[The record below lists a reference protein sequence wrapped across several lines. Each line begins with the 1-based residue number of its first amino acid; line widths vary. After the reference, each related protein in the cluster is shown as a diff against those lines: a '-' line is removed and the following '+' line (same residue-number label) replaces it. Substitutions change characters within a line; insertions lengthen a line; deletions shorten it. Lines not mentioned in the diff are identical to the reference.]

1 MEIGTFF
8 LAATA
13 FIGICHFAA
22 SVSKALSKNGPAT
35 WQAKPRVRD
44 DWYCF
49 FSRSALLGTK
59 EQGQTPAHQSQKA
72 HTRRR
77 PQPRLYT

>member
-22 SVSKALSKNGPAT
+22 SASKALAKNRPAT

-59 EQGQTPAHQSQKA
+59 ESAQIHAHQNVHA
-72 HTRRR
+72 RRR